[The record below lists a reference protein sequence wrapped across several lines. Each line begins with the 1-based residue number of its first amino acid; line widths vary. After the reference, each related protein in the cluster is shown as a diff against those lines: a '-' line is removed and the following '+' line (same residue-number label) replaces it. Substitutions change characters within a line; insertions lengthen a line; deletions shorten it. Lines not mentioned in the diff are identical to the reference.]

1 MVSPD
6 IQGLG
11 LNDDLLEHYRKEVGE
26 MALGILDGKPFDSPV
41 HEGILLTCMLEI
53 LPYDD
58 SDNSEFSQERFHS
71 YMSELMHGNAT
82 PRSGPGLSE
91 IDIPPSLDDDELSDY
106 QLKLNTATAQPR

>member
-58 SDNSEFSQERFHS
+58 SDESEFSQERFHS
-71 YMSELMHGNAT
+71 YLTGGVRQSSSPVAAAPWSRMVV
-82 PRSGPGLSE
+82 GPGR
-91 IDIPPSLDDDELSDY
+91 P
-106 QLKLNTATAQPR
+106 

>member
-11 LNDDLLEHYRKEVGE
+11 LNDELLEHYRKEVGE

-41 HEGILLTCMLEI
+41 HEGILLTCMLEL

-58 SDNSEFSQERFHS
+58 SDKSVFSQEGFHS
-71 YMSELMHGNAT
+71 YMS
-82 PRSGPGLSE
+82 
-91 IDIPPSLDDDELSDY
+91 
-106 QLKLNTATAQPR
+106 KLNDEIIEERRRAEPPEPEPPNQTLMQIQQTLGQVVGQ